1 MVFLKKHGELLE
13 NNRKF
18 REWYERTYNE
28 KSPKSADNMK
38 RNIALFC
45 DHTGISP
52 DDLLKLSNAKL
63 NDLFE
68 KFRDDMQKAG
78 KMGTYI
84 SKFKHSINNFQRFNK
99 RSVMVNVDIRNE
111 NKSSKY
117 NGEIIPTKPVLQ
129 SIFDTATPRARVIV
143 SLMAFSGLRPESIGD
158 YLGNDGIKL
167 KDLSGLDMDTL
178 EFTEFPSKIRVRD
191 TMLAT
196 ARLSKNG
203 KGYWTLC
210 GKQSE
215 KYISKYLSERRNSG
229 EVLSPESPLVTFGSK
244 GYGLTNVK
252 LIQLSTEHVRRD
264 VRDSMK
270 RSGFNQRP
278 YVLRRYFMQTLST
291 AELKGFISMEWR
303 LFLSGHSG
311 NIQATYVSE
320 KENLNPSLE
329 QAVKDAY
336 VKCLKL
342 LETERYEDQE
352 DKTLLYTALLATAH
366 FTEEEING
374 MNLNSLSDGDIV
386 NLIRKRLGDSLK
398 GNSEKFKF
406 VSGQDDMNL
415 LASKGYQFR
424 GFQPNTGLAVMELV
438 I

>member
-1 MVFLKKHGELLE
+1 MVFPKKHGGLLE
-13 NNRKF
+13 NNQKF
-18 REWYERTYNE
+18 RTWYETTYNE

-38 RNIALFC
+38 RNISLFC
-45 DHTGISP
+45 DRTGISP
-52 DDLLKLSNAKL
+52 DELLKLSNAKL
-63 NDLFE
+63 NDVFE

-84 SKFKHSINNFQRFNK
+84 SKFKHSINNFQRFSK

-117 NGEIIPTKPVLQ
+117 NGEIIPTKPILQ
-129 SIFDTATPRARVIV
+129 SILDTATPRARVII
-143 SLMAFSGLRPESIGD
+143 SLMAFSGLRPESTGD
-158 YLGNDGIKL
+158 YLGNDGLKL
-167 KDLSGLDMDTL
+167 KDLSGLDLNTL

-210 GKQSE
+210 GKQTQ

-229 EVLSPESPLVTFGSK
+229 EILTLESPLVTFGSK

-270 RSGFNQRP
+270 RAGFNQRP

-352 DKTLLYTALLATAH
+352 DKTMLYTALLATAH

-406 VSGQDDMNL
+406 VSSQDDMNL

>member
-1 MVFLKKHGELLE
+1 MLDS
-13 NNRKF
+13 NRKF
-18 REWYERTYNE
+18 RDWYEKTYNN

-38 RNIALFC
+38 RNISLFSNKS
-45 DHTGISP
+45 GINP
-52 DDLLKLSNAKL
+52 DDLLKFNNTNL

-68 KFRDDMQKAG
+68 KFRDDMQNNG
-78 KMGTYI
+78 KMGSYI
-84 SKFKHSINNFQRFNK
+84 SKFKHAINNFQRFSK
-99 RSVMVNVDIRNE
+99 RSVRITVDIRNE

-129 SIFDTATPRARVIV
+129 SIFDTATPRARVSIA
-143 SLMAFSGLRPESIGD
+143 LMAFSGLRPESIGD
-158 YLGNDGIKL
+158 YLGNDGLKL
-167 KDLSGLDMDTL
+167 KDLSGFDLNTL
-178 EFTEFPSKIRVRD
+178 EFSEFPSKIRIRD

-203 KGYWTLC
+203 KAYWTLC
-210 GKQSE
+210 GKQTQ
-215 KYISKYLSERRNSG
+215 KYISKYLAERRNSG
-229 EVLSPESPLVTFGSK
+229 EILTLESPLVTFGMK

-252 LIQLSTEHVRRD
+252 LVQLSTEHVRRD
-264 VRDSMK
+264 IRDSLK
-270 RSGFNQRP
+270 RAGFTQRP

-320 KENLNPSLE
+320 KENLSPALE
-329 QAVKDAY
+329 NAVKDAY
-336 VKCLKL
+336 QKCLKL

-352 DKTLLYTALLATAH
+352 DKTLLYTSLLLTGR

-374 MNLNSLSDGDIV
+374 MNLNSLSDSDIV

-398 GNSEKFKF
+398 GDSEKYKF
-406 VSGQDDMNL
+406 VSEQNEMNL
-415 LASKGYQFR
+415 LASKGYQFK

>member
-1 MVFLKKHGELLE
+1 MVFPKKHGGLLE

-18 REWYERTYNE
+18 REWYETTYNE
-28 KSPKSADNMK
+28 KSPKSADNMN

-45 DHTGISP
+45 DHTGIPP
-52 DDLLKLSNAKL
+52 DDLLKLSNVKL
-63 NDLFE
+63 NDVFE
-68 KFRDDMQKAG
+68 KFMNGMKKAG
-78 KMGTYI
+78 KMGSYI
-84 SKFKHSINNFQRFNK
+84 AKFKHSINNFQHFSK
-99 RSVMVNVDIRNE
+99 RSVRVTVDIQNE
-111 NKSSKY
+111 NKSNKY
-117 NGEIIPTKPVLQ
+117 RGEDLPTKPILQ
-129 SIFDTATPRARVIV
+129 SILDSATPRARVII

-167 KDLSGLDMDTL
+167 KDLSGLDLDTL
-178 EFTEFPSKIRVRD
+178 EFTEFPCKIRVRD
-191 TMLAT
+191 TEIAT

-210 GKQSE
+210 GKQTQ
-215 KYISKYLSERRNSG
+215 KYVSKYLSERRFSG
-229 EVLSPESPLVTFGSK
+229 EILTLESPLVTFGLK
-244 GYGLTNVK
+244 GYGRTHVK

-264 VRDSMK
+264 VRESMK
-270 RSGFNQRP
+270 RAGFIQRP
-278 YVLRRYFMQTLST
+278 YTLRRYFMQTLST
-291 AELKGFISMEWR
+291 GELKGYISMEWR

-311 NIQATYVSE
+311 GIQNVYVTD
-320 KENLNPSLE
+320 KDYLNPELE
-329 QAVKDAY
+329 RTVKDAF

-352 DKTLLYTALLATAH
+352 DKTLLYSALLLTSH

-374 MNLNSLSDGDIV
+374 MNLNSLSDSDIV

-406 VSGQDDMNL
+406 VSCQDDMNL